1 MQTTTQNQATPTAAK
16 AVLVVDDFASVRF
29 YHANLLRQA
38 GYRSIDARDGFEA
51 FEKLRQ
57 QQIDLILLDMIMP
70 KMSGEEFIRRI
81 RSTPELAKIPL
92 LVITS
97 EAVEDKIRGIAG
109 AGPLGFAV
117 KPVTPGALLESVRKL
132 IA

>member
-1 MQTTTQNQATPTAAK
+1 MQTNHQTQAAPSTTKT
-16 AVLVVDDFASVRF
+16 VLVVDDFASVRF

-38 GYRSIDARDGFEA
+38 GYRSIDAHDGFEA

-57 QQIDLILLDMIMP
+57 QRADLILLDMIMP
-70 KMSGEEFIRRI
+70 KMSGEEFIRQI
-81 RSTPELAKIPL
+81 RSMPALASIPL

-97 EAVEDKIRGIAG
+97 EAVGDKIRQFSGD
-109 AGPLGFAV
+109 GPLGFAM
-117 KPVTPGALLESVRKL
+117 KPVIPSALLEAVRKL

>member
-1 MQTTTQNQATPTAAK
+1 MRTIHPGQIAPFPEKT
-16 AVLVVDDFASVRF
+16 VLVVDDFASVRF

-38 GYRSIDARDGFEA
+38 GYRSFDARDGFEA
-51 FEKLRQ
+51 FDKLRQ
-57 QQIDLILLDMIMP
+57 QPIDLVLLDMIMP

-81 RSTPELAKIPL
+81 RTTPEFAKIPL

-97 EAVEDKIRGIAG
+97 EDVEEKIRAVSGS
-109 AGPLGFAV
+109 GPLGFAI
-117 KPVTPGALLESVRKL
+117 KPVNPGALLEAVHKL

>member
-1 MQTTTQNQATPTAAK
+1 MQTILPGEDPTASK
-16 AVLVVDDFASVRF
+16 KTVLVVDDFASVRF

-57 QQIDLILLDMIMP
+57 QKIDLILLDMVMP
-70 KMSGEEFIRRI
+70 KMSGDEFIDKI
-81 RSTPELAKIPL
+81 RAMPEYSKIPL

-97 EAVEDKIRGIAG
+97 EAVGDKIKEASGD
-109 AGPLGFAV
+109 GPLGFAM
-117 KPVTPGALLESVRKL
+117 KPVVPGPLLEAVRKL
-132 IA
+132 IS

>member
-1 MQTTTQNQATPTAAK
+1 MQTTPQIQAAPPAAK
-16 AVLVVDDFASVRF
+16 TVLVVDDFASVRF

-51 FEKLRQ
+51 FEKLRLQ
-57 QQIDLILLDMIMP
+57 KVDLILLDMIMP
-70 KMSGEEFIRRI
+70 KMSGEEFIRKI
-81 RSTPELAKIPL
+81 RAMANFSKIPL

-97 EAVEDKIRGIAG
+97 ESVGDKIREFSGD
-109 AGPLGFAV
+109 GPLGFAI
-117 KPVTPGALLESVRKL
+117 KPVIPATLLEAVHKL